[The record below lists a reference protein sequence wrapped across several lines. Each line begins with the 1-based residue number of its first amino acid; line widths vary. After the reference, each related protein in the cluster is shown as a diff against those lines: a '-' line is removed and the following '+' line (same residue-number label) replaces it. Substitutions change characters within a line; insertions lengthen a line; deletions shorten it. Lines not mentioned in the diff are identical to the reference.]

1 MLTVKHPIN
10 DTDYWREVHSDIWG
24 FFKSPVRW
32 QTIRVTEIKV
42 YFGISGITV
51 KMDKLFTPT
60 KRNSGESS
68 QHPASAEAKKAFI
81 LTLQGR
87 LKVTLHGGYSR
98 EVRLCSF
105 QFLRKQIWE
114 QQEWEMVKRSWMNSK
129 NNQTKKK
136 QKQLMRNRKCK
147 PCLLVQT

>member
-1 MLTVKHPIN
+1 MLAVKHALDHPIN

-24 FFKSPVRW
+24 FFKSSVRW
-32 QTIRVTEIKV
+32 QTMITIWVTEIKV

-68 QHPASAEAKKAFI
+68 QHPVSAEAKKAFI

-87 LKVTLHGGYSR
+87 LKVTLHWGYSR
-98 EVRLCSF
+98 EVHLCSF

-129 NNQTKKK
+129 KNQTKKE
-136 QKQLMRNRKCK
+136 QK
-147 PCLLVQT
+147 